1 MKDFNFKDNKMI
13 IAICIIIIIIFFC
26 VFFYTRSNLESEYN
40 EINNYNIL
48 QNETNIDE
56 NEEDTKIFVH
66 VTGAVK
72 SEGIVKIKEEGRI
85 ADAVEA
91 ANGFSEDADIS
102 QINLAYKLED
112 GQKIYIPSINDEKV
126 KEDEKVLEKEYVT
139 DEAGDDII
147 LEDEISTVKTK
158 KAVSTDMVIVL
169 SAKSETEGLD
179 ASQIVLSS
187 SQVTLKEGQM
197 TSEEITATVDP
208 TIFASIMEKTSFSF
222 SVSISNVTTNDKN
235 TVISSSLST
244 LPVIINKAAYCN
256 LKSGIPSNSQ
266 LISNRA
272 GWIIN
277 VEEGV
282 EGAPNNLIDG
292 KTGTD
297 VALNNK
303 GFWFTVDLGEA
314 KVLTGIKTN
323 HWANAYAPREVEI
336 LQSENGTTW
345 KS

>member
-1 MKDFNFKDNKMI
+1 MKNFNFKDNKMI

-158 KAVSTDMVIVL
+158 KDEKININTAM
-169 SAKSETEGLD
+169 ENE
-179 ASQIVLSS
+179 
-187 SQVTLKEGQM
+187 LKEIPGVGES
-197 TSEEITATVDP
+197 TAKKIIEYRKSNGKFKEIED
-208 TIFASIMEKTSFSF
+208 IK
-222 SVSISNVTTNDKN
+222 NV
-235 TVISSSLST
+235 
-244 LPVIINKAAYCN
+244 
-256 LKSGIPSNSQ
+256 SGIGDSKFENM
-266 LISNRA
+266 
-272 GWIIN
+272 
-277 VEEGV
+277 
-282 EGAPNNLIDG
+282 
-292 KTGTD
+292 
-297 VALNNK
+297 
-303 GFWFTVDLGEA
+303 
-314 KVLTGIKTN
+314 
-323 HWANAYAPREVEI
+323 REKICV
-336 LQSENGTTW
+336 
-345 KS
+345 K

>member
-112 GQKIYIPSINDEKV
+112 GMKINIPT
-126 KEDEKVLEKEYVT
+126 KEMSNQIESKTQE
-139 DEAGDDII
+139 II
-147 LEDEISTVKTK
+147 TK
-158 KAVSTDMVIVL
+158 Q
-169 SAKSETEGLD
+169 ETED
-179 ASQIVLSS
+179 KSDKII
-187 SQVTLKEGQM
+187 KN
-197 TSEEITATVDP
+197 
-208 TIFASIMEKTSFSF
+208 EK
-222 SVSISNVTTNDKN
+222 IN
-235 TVISSSLST
+235 
-244 LPVIINKAAYCN
+244 INKATQTE
-256 LKSGIPSNSQ
+256 LESLPGIGTSTAQ
-266 LISNRA
+266 K
-272 GWIIN
+272 IIN
-277 VEEGV
+277 YRKEK
-282 EGAPNNLIDG
+282 G
-292 KTGTD
+292 KF
-297 VALNNK
+297 K
-303 GFWFTVDLGEA
+303 Y
-314 KVLTGIKTN
+314 K
-323 HWANAYAPREVEI
+323 Y
-336 LQSENGTTW
+336 SNG
-345 KS
+345 K